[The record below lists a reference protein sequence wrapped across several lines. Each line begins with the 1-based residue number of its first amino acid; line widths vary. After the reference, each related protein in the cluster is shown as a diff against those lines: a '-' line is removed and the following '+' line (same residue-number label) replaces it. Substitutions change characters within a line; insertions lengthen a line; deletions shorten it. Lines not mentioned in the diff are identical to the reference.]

1 MESPN
6 VPKTLAIAR
15 KLGWQ
20 FDIMSTS
27 FFLSR
32 RALKPAAHS
41 GMPRWQDH
49 LFIALSRTAN
59 DATDYFQNSDRPG
72 GRGGNAGHDLDRLGV
87 SNWLAA
93 LDFHR
98 ARGDVGGWK
107 GEPSVTLLLDSRVAS
122 RWEEFEWRI
131 RVIAFTIWRR
141 KTSRR
146 GWPRDAIFWSTSA
159 SRMRLPWR
167 PIRTP
172 SSFRCRVSIRRIS
185 PIPQGKQVVFAC
197 RSGKRSVTASLAAQA
212 GGLRLRQASR
222 GRNAGL
228 EGRGIADQDR
238 RLIAPMT
245 SMNKVFADLPVTI
258 FEAMSQLAR
267 DNNAINLGQGFPD
280 DPGPEDIRRAAA
292 DAVMDGYNQ
301 YPSMMGI
308 PELRQA
314 IAAHYGRWHGLVLD
328 PMTEVM
334 VTSGG
339 TEALT
344 SAILAVVEPGDEV
357 VVFQPVYDSYLP
369 IIRQAGGIP
378 RLVRLEPPHWRLTEE
393 ALRSVFN
400 HKTKAVLF
408 NNPLNPAAVVYPRED
423 LELLA
428 RFCQE
433 FDTVAICDEVWEHV
447 IFDGREHIP
456 LITIPGMRERT
467 IKVGSAG
474 KIFSLT
480 GWKIGFVC
488 AAPPLLRVAAKVHQ
502 FLTFTTAPNLQ
513 AAVAYGLGKPAD
525 YFHRD
530 AQGSGAQP
538 RPSHQR
544 AWRASASRCCGRRA
558 PISSPST
565 FRRSG
570 STRPTR
576 HSASAS

>member
-1 MESPN
+1 
-6 VPKTLAIAR
+6 
-15 KLGWQ
+15 
-20 FDIMSTS
+20 
-27 FFLSR
+27 
-32 RALKPAAHS
+32 
-41 GMPRWQDH
+41 
-49 LFIALSRTAN
+49 
-59 DATDYFQNSDRPG
+59 
-72 GRGGNAGHDLDRLGV
+72 
-87 SNWLAA
+87 
-93 LDFHR
+93 
-98 ARGDVGGWK
+98 
-107 GEPSVTLLLDSRVAS
+107 
-122 RWEEFEWRI
+122 
-131 RVIAFTIWRR
+131 
-141 KTSRR
+141 
-146 GWPRDAIFWSTSA
+146 
-159 SRMRLPWR
+159 
-167 PIRTP
+167 
-172 SSFRCRVSIRRIS
+172 
-185 PIPQGKQVVFAC
+185 
-197 RSGKRSVTASLAAQA
+197 
-212 GGLRLRQASR
+212 
-222 GRNAGL
+222 
-228 EGRGIADQDR
+228 
-238 RLIAPMT
+238 MT

-314 IAAHYGRWHGLVLD
+314 IAAHYGRWHGLDLD

-378 RLVRLEPPHWRLTEE
+378 RLVRLEPPQWRLTEE
-393 ALRSVFN
+393 ALRGVFN
-400 HKTKAVLF
+400 HNTKAVLF

-433 FDTVAICDEVWEHV
+433 FDTIAICDEVWEHV

-456 LITIPGMRERT
+456 LITIPGMRDRT

-513 AAVAYGLGKPAD
+513 VAVAYGLGKPAD
-525 YFHRD
+525 YFYQMRKELARSRDRLTAGLERIGFPVLRSQGTYFLTVDLSPLGLNETDEAFCKRIVTDYKVAAIPVSAFYEMDAVTSVVRFCFAKQDKTLDTALERLSDAVHR
-530 AQGSGAQP
+530 
-538 RPSHQR
+538 R
-544 AWRASASRCCGRRA
+544 
-558 PISSPST
+558 
-565 FRRSG
+565 
-570 STRPTR
+570 
-576 HSASAS
+576 

>member
-1 MESPN
+1 
-6 VPKTLAIAR
+6 
-15 KLGWQ
+15 
-20 FDIMSTS
+20 
-27 FFLSR
+27 
-32 RALKPAAHS
+32 
-41 GMPRWQDH
+41 
-49 LFIALSRTAN
+49 
-59 DATDYFQNSDRPG
+59 
-72 GRGGNAGHDLDRLGV
+72 
-87 SNWLAA
+87 
-93 LDFHR
+93 
-98 ARGDVGGWK
+98 
-107 GEPSVTLLLDSRVAS
+107 
-122 RWEEFEWRI
+122 
-131 RVIAFTIWRR
+131 
-141 KTSRR
+141 
-146 GWPRDAIFWSTSA
+146 
-159 SRMRLPWR
+159 
-167 PIRTP
+167 
-172 SSFRCRVSIRRIS
+172 
-185 PIPQGKQVVFAC
+185 
-197 RSGKRSVTASLAAQA
+197 
-212 GGLRLRQASR
+212 
-222 GRNAGL
+222 
-228 EGRGIADQDR
+228 
-238 RLIAPMT
+238 MT

-258 FEAMSQLAR
+258 FEAMSQAAR

-292 DAVMDGYNQ
+292 DASVNGYNQ

-314 IAAHYGRWHGLVLD
+314 IAAHYGRWHGLNLD

-357 VVFQPVYDSYLP
+357 IVFQPVYDSYLP

-378 RLVRLEPPHWRLTEE
+378 RLLRLEPPHWRLNEE
-393 ALRSVFN
+393 MLKSAFN

-447 IFDGREHIP
+447 VFDGREHIP
-456 LITIPGMRERT
+456 LITIPGMRDRT

-513 AAVAYGLGKPAD
+513 AAVAYGLGKPAE
-525 YFHRD
+525 YFYRH

-538 RPSHQR
+538 RPSHQGTGEPRLSR
-544 AWRASASRCCGRRA
+544 AEIAGHLLPHRRPVAAWPERDRPGVLLAHRERLQGRGDPGVGVLRTGCGDVGGALLLLQERRDAGHRAGAAVGRD
-558 PISSPST
+558 PPPQEVDH
-565 FRRSG
+565 G
-570 STRPTR
+570 N
-576 HSASAS
+576 